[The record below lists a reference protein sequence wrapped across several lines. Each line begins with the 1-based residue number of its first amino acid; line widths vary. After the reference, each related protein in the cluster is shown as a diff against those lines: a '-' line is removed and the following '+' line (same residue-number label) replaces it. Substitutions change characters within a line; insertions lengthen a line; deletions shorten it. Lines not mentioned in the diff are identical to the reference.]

1 MLNCGHPPASW
12 QREVPDVVW
21 NQMKSRLKNWV
32 KRVSQRTGVL
42 RWASQ
47 FSPTGAAIL
56 MYHSVQDEPELY
68 ANSIGMGIIHAT
80 KMFARQM
87 ELVSTRFSPV
97 TINDI
102 ELFLNG
108 RKPLPRRAVAI
119 TFDDGYADNL
129 EIVAPILNRF
139 GVRAAFYLTAG
150 IIGTNNPPW
159 FCRLRNAFATA
170 RKKEWLP
177 PTNGGPWSLT
187 TAQERNAA
195 LLAAFDLCAS
205 LAGDSLEQSVQT
217 IERDLDSE
225 PLNDGCS
232 LMMDWNQA
240 RALQRSGHIVG
251 CHTLTHPN
259 VAHVA
264 QDVARKELTASKRKL
279 EDELGLPVPHF
290 SYPHPALNPQWTPGT
305 VAISKEA
312 GYQTAVTTTP
322 GLVRSGDSP
331 LTLTRVWTPR
341 SEHEFLWNLECAFLR
356 RRAQPVA

>member
-129 EIVAPILNRF
+129 EIVAPILN
-139 GVRAAFYLTAG
+139 
-150 IIGTNNPPW
+150 
-159 FCRLRNAFATA
+159 
-170 RKKEWLP
+170 
-177 PTNGGPWSLT
+177 
-187 TAQERNAA
+187 
-195 LLAAFDLCAS
+195 
-205 LAGDSLEQSVQT
+205 EQSSMVLPATQCLHDGSQKRVAPPN
-217 IERDLDSE
+217 ER
-225 PLNDGCS
+225 
-232 LMMDWNQA
+232 
-240 RALQRSGHIVG
+240 RALVLDYCPRAKCCAPRGLRPLRVLGRRQSRTKRPDHRARS
-251 CHTLTHPN
+251 
-259 VAHVA
+259 
-264 QDVARKELTASKRKL
+264 
-279 EDELGLPVPHF
+279 
-290 SYPHPALNPQWTPGT
+290 
-305 VAISKEA
+305 
-312 GYQTAVTTTP
+312 
-322 GLVRSGDSP
+322 
-331 LTLTRVWTPR
+331 
-341 SEHEFLWNLECAFLR
+341 
-356 RRAQPVA
+356 